1 MSVNTGLNHDAKGI
15 KLIRESVF
23 SMVERITV
31 SLPPELAEQI
41 NEQLDYGDSRSEWI
55 REAIKLRLE
64 TEQQAGNPSRPTPV
78 HVVS

>member
-1 MSVNTGLNHDAKGI
+1 MSVNTELNHDAKGI

-64 TEQQAGNPSRPTPV
+64 TEQQAGNPSRPTHV

>member
-1 MSVNTGLNHDAKGI
+1 MSVNTELNHDAKGI

-78 HVVS
+78 HIVS